1 MAIRLPPVHALAAFE
16 AAARRHSFALAA
28 EELCI
33 TPSALSHR
41 IRLLEEFVSAKLFH
55 RDGRSIEISEFG
67 RRYLEVVRV
76 ALRTLSDF
84 PMPQRTTGIQ
94 KKVRV
99 LLPPTFTRHLLLP
112 HIDKFMQEYP
122 DITVELNLSVPLY
135 DMSFTENDVEIRFG
149 NGNYPGMTVE
159 KLYSEVVFPV
169 VSPAYLK
176 TLPAMRT
183 PADLRH
189 ARLLFSAIEPWQQ
202 WFDAAGIKD
211 PLPEFSKL
219 RIDDLGLMLEAVR
232 LGYGI
237 ALTRKSFAREMLD
250 KQAVVPLFDVQLDN
264 PSHAYYVVH
273 DPSARKREEVDVF
286 VNWLLQFY
294 RKAE

>member
-1 MAIRLPPVHALAAFE
+1 MATRLPPVHALAAFE
-16 AAARRHSFALAA
+16 AAARHNSFALAA

-41 IRLLEEFVSAKLFH
+41 IRLLEEFVSEKLFH

-84 PMPQRTTGIQ
+84 PMPAKVTGVQ

-112 HIDKFMQEYP
+112 FIHQFMELHP

-135 DMSFTENDVEIRFG
+135 DWSFTENDVEIRFG
-149 NGNYPGMTVE
+149 NGNYPGMVAH
-159 KLYSEVVFPV
+159 KLLDEAVFPV
-169 VSPAYLK
+169 ASPAYLR
-176 TLPAMRT
+176 TLPEMRT
-183 PADLRH
+183 PADLHH
-189 ARLLFSAIEPWQQ
+189 AKLLFSAIEPWQP
-202 WFDAAGIKD
+202 WLELAGLKD
-211 PLPEFSKL
+211 NVPEFSKL

-232 LGYGI
+232 QGHGVGL
-237 ALTRKSFAREMLD
+237 ARKSIARDLLRKEE
-250 KQAVVPLFDVQLDN
+250 VVQLFDLKLEN
-264 PSHAYYVVH
+264 PSHSYYVVH
-273 DPSARKREEVDVF
+273 EPPARKREEVDVF
-286 VNWLLQFY
+286 VTWLTKVYENF
-294 RKAE
+294 